1 MYIYIYICIHIYTY
15 MDIWIRIYVFI
26 YIDIYIYICICIHIY
41 IYLYLAYTSISRYK
55 YPVQDGPNEGAT
67 GGQNP
72 HYSRCVYPTKSFG
85 RGRGAVLHHH
95 RLHHLRKWRVVS
107 RRTNRLQT
115 EGQRWNIRVGNGA
128 QGKPIFLNIN
138 SPISVCVNINWILI
152 RRSPCA
158 WILIEQVFL
167 SRGLHSVR
175 LSRSPRSRKLHL
187 LLTLTESSPLLLSQP
202 DSRRGSS
209 TFNIACFCSVYL
221 PDTAPIC
228 SENALVF
235 QFALPSACSALAL
248 PARDLTS
255 CW

>member
-158 WILIEQVFL
+158 WIFLNINSLISVCVNVNWILIRWSRCAWILIE
-167 SRGLHSVR
+167 
-175 LSRSPRSRKLHL
+175 
-187 LLTLTESSPLLLSQP
+187 
-202 DSRRGSS
+202 
-209 TFNIACFCSVYL
+209 Y
-221 PDTAPIC
+221 
-228 SENALVF
+228 
-235 QFALPSACSALAL
+235 
-248 PARDLTS
+248 
-255 CW
+255 